1 MTHEGVSHLFT
12 TLFLREGCCLH
23 FPHPISTLFL
33 KSFFKPLLKTAKL
46 RASSPVRHALQRKKL
61 PKSHPWP
68 SKSLLFYFPGLAQ
81 GICRGGQ
88 GTGQSPQ
95 PPHLQ
100 GKDMG
105 CTGCP
110 QMPQHPLGWEEGTWV
125 PELHRPIWAA
135 QTQSQVFIPL
145 QSPPVVGTAR
155 GQPCQWGLGMSLPM
169 PPGPGPPLEPSLLP
183 GTQTSATLSPA
194 AWDWTMGASTQ
205 NTSHKERVSGAPAGT
220 WSPISPLFPTQNNLT
235 FRSRVNFMKFLRE
248 KDQKSIKQKS
258 SYFGH

>member
-1 MTHEGVSHLFT
+1 MTREGVSHLFT

-33 KSFFKPLLKTAKL
+33 KPFFKPLLKTAKL
-46 RASSPVRHALQRKKL
+46 RASSPVRRALQRKKL

-68 SKSLLFYFPGLAQ
+68 SKSPLFYFPGLAQ
-81 GICRGGQ
+81 RICRGGQ

-169 PPGPGPPLEPSLLP
+169 PPGPGPPLEPSPKLLP
-183 GTQTSATLSPA
+183 HSAPQHGTGPWVPA
-194 AWDWTMGASTQ
+194 PKTPPTRRGSLGPQQALGPPFPPYFPPKIISL
-205 NTSHKERVSGAPAGT
+205 SGA
-220 WSPISPLFPTQNNLT
+220 
-235 FRSRVNFMKFLRE
+235 E
-248 KDQKSIKQKS
+248 
-258 SYFGH
+258 